1 VLSLLLYGESDD
13 LAVPAH
19 VIESL
24 LETVHSHPVGART

>member
-1 VLSLLLYGESDD
+1 LYGESED

-24 LETVHSHPVGART
+24 LEAVHPHRVGAQT